1 MPKPTVKLER
11 VKTPDFSMKHQFIR
25 PAVGLFTNE
34 GVEHYYF
41 QLWLPTEVSNPN
53 SMTVEYVEV
62 HPWMIVDTGELIE
75 WESERLL
82 ERGLVAE
89 SGLAKFPLRWDLADL
104 KRYCEKPEAPNPIE
118 VYNKIIGEMKKYIEF
133 RDEGH
138 YTIIALWIIG
148 SYLHPIFET
157 YPFLYV
163 GGTKGVGKTKTLRF
177 IEMLAFNSVNSLSV
191 SSASLY
197 RICQGMAATLL
208 IDETSY
214 LSSRERHEDLRTL
227 LYGRYKSGQTVQRV
241 EKKGKIGKLE
251 VEYFR
256 VYGPTAMAN
265 IEGLEDVLAD
275 RAIEIIMLRTTNS
288 EIANREILEDKPVWQ
303 EIRNMLYRLALQH
316 WSVVRKIYR
325 ELNGENIK
333 VKLQLTGRQMER
345 WKPLIAIALWIGGEI
360 TNILANAILKL
371 EKEKSEESI
380 ETLDYILL
388 TALSRNVKEDAYYSL
403 KDIKNW
409 IQTEL
414 GEDQPPKW
422 LDGRVI
428 GRYLRKFGFTEK
440 RRVGGGVEYLLKV
453 KNIIE
458 VCKRMGV
465 ESVDNSS
472 LSSVSSLINSR
483 LTSEQSEKSE
493 QKCKKNIYIICRNCL
508 QTLNNI
514 KTYQNTGQLGKC
526 ELCGRY
532 DQMFKAEIVLEE

>member
-208 IDETSY
+208 IGT
-214 LSSRERHEDLRTL
+214 
-227 LYGRYKSGQTVQRV
+227 Q
-241 EKKGKIGKLE
+241 
-251 VEYFR
+251 
-256 VYGPTAMAN
+256 
-265 IEGLEDVLAD
+265 
-275 RAIEIIMLRTTNS
+275 
-288 EIANREILEDKPVWQ
+288 
-303 EIRNMLYRLALQH
+303 
-316 WSVVRKIYR
+316 
-325 ELNGENIK
+325 
-333 VKLQLTGRQMER
+333 
-345 WKPLIAIALWIGGEI
+345 
-360 TNILANAILKL
+360 
-371 EKEKSEESI
+371 
-380 ETLDYILL
+380 
-388 TALSRNVKEDAYYSL
+388 
-403 KDIKNW
+403 
-409 IQTEL
+409 
-414 GEDQPPKW
+414 
-422 LDGRVI
+422 
-428 GRYLRKFGFTEK
+428 
-440 RRVGGGVEYLLKV
+440 
-453 KNIIE
+453 
-458 VCKRMGV
+458 
-465 ESVDNSS
+465 
-472 LSSVSSLINSR
+472 
-483 LTSEQSEKSE
+483 
-493 QKCKKNIYIICRNCL
+493 
-508 QTLNNI
+508 
-514 KTYQNTGQLGKC
+514 
-526 ELCGRY
+526 
-532 DQMFKAEIVLEE
+532 